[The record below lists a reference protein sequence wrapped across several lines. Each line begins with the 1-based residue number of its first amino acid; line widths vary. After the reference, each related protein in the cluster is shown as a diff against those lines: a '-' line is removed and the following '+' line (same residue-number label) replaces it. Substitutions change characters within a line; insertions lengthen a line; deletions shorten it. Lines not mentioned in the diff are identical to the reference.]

1 MQTVGWA
8 VLLQTVGLV
17 VTMLVSHCRKL
28 LFSLLAGDTV
38 EEQRALAT
46 LGRTYLMQSEGE
58 GEGEESDKE
67 VLLKAGNA
75 FLKSLDVCDKIVNIV
90 PERWEK

>member
-1 MQTVGWA
+1 MTINDGLPLSKGASGRHSSLSWTIDELKAWA
-8 VLLQTVGLV
+8 
-17 VTMLVSHCRKL
+17 
-28 LFSLLAGDTV
+28 A
-38 EEQRALAT
+38 

-75 FLKSLDVCDKIVNIV
+75 FLKSLDVCDKIVNIL

>member
-1 MQTVGWA
+1 MGCPIADSRRIAASRVGCHICPIVDSWE
-8 VLLQTVGLV
+8 
-17 VTMLVSHCRKL
+17 MLPR
-28 LFSLLAGDTV
+28 SLLAGDAV

-58 GEGEESDKE
+58 GEEKE

-90 PERWEK
+90 PEM

>member
-1 MQTVGWA
+1 M
-8 VLLQTVGLV
+8 
-17 VTMLVSHCRKL
+17 
-28 LFSLLAGDTV
+28 AGDTV

-58 GEGEESDKE
+58 GEGEEKE

-90 PERWEK
+90 PERWEKQLMVVN

>member
-1 MQTVGWA
+1 M
-8 VLLQTVGLV
+8 
-17 VTMLVSHCRKL
+17 
-28 LFSLLAGDTV
+28 AGDTV

-58 GEGEESDKE
+58 GEGEEKE

-90 PERWEK
+90 PERWEKQLMMVN